1 MKKRLLAFLLV
12 LIMVI
17 GMLPTSVFAAS
28 LPSGWTTTKP
38 SGSVVSVYGTPENA
52 IKSGPV
58 YSSKWYNQ
66 VSTEKNTNNYS
77 YTIPQVSTLFELND
91 GWTIDYV
98 STSNGNKQPGSTAYL
113 KSSGDGFVY
122 YFKTTTTT
130 PTTYDHVLKYN
141 LNGGTSTYTFPE
153 QRKDGATATSY
164 EFTIHSQS
172 PTHATNSLKTFLG
185 WADSAS
191 ATAAQYQPG
200 GKITV
205 SGTKTIY
212 AVWSDCNHKDDD
224 GDGFCDGC
232 NKCMHTKSS
241 GSNCS
246 IPDCDH
252 GESCTCGGQPSE
264 LPPTGGDS
272 APSWNPDLMLPDEN
286 MSFGFDIACSV
297 NSAHDLFVDKSSAGC
312 TTNAGFFGECCTVN
326 TTAKQNASTG
336 KYYFEITLNAPDNY
350 YPDGHTADTSKTNTP
365 IKLYVKQTQ
374 GGTYTLDTWTN
385 GIYYVKCE
393 QVPETKYAVNYH
405 FLDADGKEID
415 KKTEYF
421 TEGKHAEYT
430 LLSGKKDGFTFDG
443 WYEKAADIGTASK
456 KLTSLKTSKKYELY
470 GKYTAETMNVYVY
483 FQTVDTAG
491 KTIVLN
497 AAELTANGLKYNSSA
512 KDWMTLGSFTTTE
525 STLEK
530 LEAEANSSKFVH
542 HADNAPITPSMI
554 ECFQLKTLTTSYGFP
569 DGKAY
574 HLDGKL
580 PFAKIT
586 FDSGA
591 GESETVTGMPT
602 SGYYYKGKT
611 ISATPTREGYDFLGW
626 ENVNE
631 SNGGGYVQTVTVG
644 SSDAKYTAVW
654 QKREITLHYDANGG
668 TGAPADQTYTLT
680 DKDWAAVT
688 ISETVPTRDG
698 YIFKGW
704 SALKNDKDYPN
715 NDHAVAYTPG
725 ATTTIKWDNV
735 KAKDGVKTIYAVWEE
750 HRVITLKYNA
760 NGGDESSLPAK
771 QEYELKTGE
780 TYAEVIFSTTEPTRE
795 GYKFLGWSTQ
805 PTEDTYPVDYTAGSK
820 TVVKWDDVKAKKGE
834 KNVYAVW
841 EENRTITITYHANG
855 GDETSVPAQ
864 QSYKLAKGETYHTFD
879 IPDTIPTRK
888 DHFFKGWTQRAS
900 STTVEVNP
908 ATQWLV
914 TWDEVKSVKGEKHLY
929 AIWEEGYTVTVTSN
943 PATGVTGLPEGG
955 LVHKDSDFTLTQP
968 TCDGYIFVGWV
979 VLANDKQTTLA
990 YDAASVKITG
1000 NTTLT
1005 AVFSKP
1011 TVTLDKVKVICTTN
1025 GDHTAEVDAIAG
1037 TYQVMGTPVVD
1048 TAARTITYTVALSDT
1063 TVYVPAEH
1071 ELDTSEST
1079 KNATLV
1085 FTAPTNPSGA
1095 WTKETKQLPTVKVK
1109 CSVTVTFDANG
1120 GETTPEPQVIPAGST
1135 AVRPEDPT
1143 YSGYRFDGWFLGDSE
1158 TAFDFDTPVTANITL
1173 TAKWTKL
1180 YPVKLV
1186 IYRNGDF
1193 EKAYKTIDLDSLPK
1207 GETYDV
1213 SALDIADYYTANATG
1228 KYDFHGFYN
1237 DGLWN
1242 EYKANPEKERAGLT
1256 SIKIN
1261 GWTNLKCMVYDYEKV
1276 CLFKSY
1282 DDVIED
1288 KAFAEY
1294 EALHGANIVDFL
1306 NDLGLELDQ
1315 EGHTHDEWYKKDSPK
1330 WKFSDKD
1337 TFNGWTNVLIKYT
1350 VNEYNVTFKLN
1361 GGNVD
1366 GDTADIV
1373 VPVKWNTTV
1382 TAPENVVRQTGV
1394 KGTKYYYDYKLVG
1407 WLDAD
1412 GNEFD
1417 FTTPVKDNLTL
1428 TAYWQP
1434 PTKMSSIGMV
1444 RTSAF
1449 IARCTTDE
1457 DHPTFAVPSLNSPS
1471 AKTATLACVDGT
1483 WTVVMS
1489 FNAATTISTHCKSE
1503 IKTNWGGIKH
1513 TYAGNNTEYLR
1524 MAWDETAEEWYP
1536 VALSEYN
1543 KKTKDYDDI
1552 KVLEDNIFY
1561 LDCTCVTKPADPT
1574 ATDIAKIILAGRDT
1588 TNKDS
1593 LVKYKNGT
1601 KFKNVTL
1608 IDGTY
1613 TVGEVTGNR
1622 ADGFHVTVTL
1632 TNLQPYADA
1641 LNANRTDLTATA
1653 GEFVLDTD
1661 RNTLPM
1667 VLGLKIDGGK
1677 TDLGSAKWEVDKT
1690 GYTKTEELNGKNF
1703 YLTHEY
1709 TVTFDADGGTPEP
1722 DAQKVV
1728 WGKTATEPTAP
1739 EKTNYD
1745 FLGWFEADSETA
1757 FDFSTPITA
1766 SVTLTA
1772 HWKLKI
1778 YTVKYHGNGGYLT
1791 ANPEKNTTTSTGTI
1805 GQELTLKNDETFT
1818 REHYNFLGWAT
1829 TETATEAE
1837 YEGSQVLP
1845 TGFDVEPGSTVD
1857 LYAVW
1862 QIKTYTICS
1871 DLRVNGNE
1879 AWQAGKTYAWTYRYG
1894 DEYGKT
1900 IDYTDM
1906 FAALKAEALNAD
1918 AANSPNADK
1927 VDIVLCFPGS
1937 SNIFNEAVTTY
1948 GQDTATWNPS
1958 NDTAYIWG
1966 YATMYYDVTF
1976 DTNGGTTEAA
1986 QLVKFNELVTEPTTA
2001 PTKEGNWRFKGWYTD
2016 ADCTTLYD
2024 FTTPVTKSM
2033 TLYAGYDK
2041 TTSQLDPI
2049 VYYYEVHHIKQ
2060 LADTIY
2066 DDDDNV
2072 DADYDLEEI
2081 EIEHLYAEAG
2091 TNATATAKDYGEHF
2105 HVNNGLSTFSAPVIK
2120 PELDNDGNVVFL
2132 ILEIYYDRDTHTL
2145 TYDPNGG
2152 SLNGQQATYTVRC
2165 GSVIMDGPLLAPTRA
2180 GYRFTGWYADA
2191 DCNTLFDF
2199 DAGITADTTVYAGWV
2214 SDTPTVQTFRLTI
2227 NYVFRNGTTAAD
2239 SVSLDLVAGTPYEVK
2254 SPTVRG
2260 YYPNRRVVKG
2270 TMPEENI
2277 TLTVTYYRA
2286 CYMIPTVTKVSPRLN
2301 TSEHFAYVQGYPDG
2315 TVRPQ
2320 NSITRAETAAILFR
2334 LMDEATRKAYY
2345 STNSGFKDVTTTN
2358 WYNTYVATLNNAG
2371 IITDSANGYFRP
2383 NDAITRAELAAM
2395 LAQFADKKNARCY
2408 FTDVY
2413 ANYWAANAIATCAS
2427 LGWITGYPDGSF
2439 RPDNSVT
2446 RAELMA
2452 MINRA
2457 LGRTPHAASDLLA
2470 GMNKWSDNA
2479 NTSVWYYLHVQ
2490 EATNSHTFAYA
2501 GTYEYWTGLTTD
2513 PDWSKYE

>member
-38 SGSVVSVYGTPENA
+38 SGSYVTVYGTTTTYGSESQA
-52 IKSGPV
+52 IKSGPL
-58 YSSKWYNQ
+58 YGSKWYYQ
-66 VSTEKNTNNYS
+66 VSSTANTSNQS

-91 GWTIDYV
+91 GWTLDHV
-98 STSNGNKQPGSTAYL
+98 TVTANSGGDRQPGSSILLA
-113 KSSGDGFVY
+113 SSGATLVY
-122 YFKTTTTT
+122 YFKQTTPAT

-153 QRKDGATATSY
+153 QRQDGTAATSH
-164 EFTIHSQS
+164 EFTIYSQT
-172 PTHATNSLKTFLG
+172 PTHATNSLKSFLG

-200 GKITV
+200 GQITV

-212 AVWSDCNHKDDD
+212 AVWSDCQHADTND
-224 GDGFCDGC
+224 DGFCDGC

-586 FDSGA
+586 FVSGA
-591 GESETVTGMPT
+591 EESETVTGMPT

-644 SSDAKYTAVW
+644 ASDAKYTAVW
-654 QKREITLHYDANGG
+654 QKREITLKYDANGG
-668 TGAPADQTYTLT
+668 
-680 DKDWAAVT
+680 
-688 ISETVPTRDG
+688 
-698 YIFKGW
+698 
-704 SALKNDKDYPN
+704 
-715 NDHAVAYTPG
+715 
-725 ATTTIKWDNV
+725 
-735 KAKDGVKTIYAVWEE
+735 
-750 HRVITLKYNA
+750 
-760 NGGDESSLPAK
+760 
-771 QEYELKTGE
+771 
-780 TYAEVIFSTTEPTRE
+780 EP
-795 GYKFLGWSTQ
+795 
-805 PTEDTYPVDYTAGSK
+805 
-820 TVVKWDDVKAKKGE
+820 
-834 KNVYAVW
+834 
-841 EENRTITITYHANG
+841 
-855 GDETSVPAQ
+855 
-864 QSYKLAKGETYHTFD
+864 
-879 IPDTIPTRK
+879 
-888 DHFFKGWTQRAS
+888 
-900 STTVEVNP
+900 
-908 ATQWLV
+908 
-914 TWDEVKSVKGEKHLY
+914 
-929 AIWEEGYTVTVTSN
+929 
-943 PATGVTGLPEGG
+943 
-955 LVHKDSDFTLTQP
+955 
-968 TCDGYIFVGWV
+968 
-979 VLANDKQTTLA
+979 
-990 YDAASVKITG
+990 
-1000 NTTLT
+1000 
-1005 AVFSKP
+1005 
-1011 TVTLDKVKVICTTN
+1011 
-1025 GDHTAEVDAIAG
+1025 
-1037 TYQVMGTPVVD
+1037 
-1048 TAARTITYTVALSDT
+1048 
-1063 TVYVPAEH
+1063 
-1071 ELDTSEST
+1071 
-1079 KNATLV
+1079 
-1085 FTAPTNPSGA
+1085 
-1095 WTKETKQLPTVKVK
+1095 
-1109 CSVTVTFDANG
+1109 
-1120 GETTPEPQVIPAGST
+1120 TPEPQVIPAGST

-1294 EALHGANIVDFL
+1294 EALHGANVVDFL

-1412 GNEFD
+1412 GNEFA

-2371 IITDSANGYFRP
+2371 IITDSAKGYFRP

-2395 LAQFADKKNARCY
+2395 LAQFADKKNAKCY